1 MVGGNGWSV
10 INRRYP
16 DGSEYD
22 LENKFQSVFFDE
34 IEQILRKKI
43 YSFAS
48 NVQISSYLE
57 KRLILIR
64 FPEISRACYALE
76 FKQTDEI
83 SFRFDSPGPLEN
95 SERMK
100 QAMTRLDAWQE
111 QLGFPICAEKWGQ
124 KRSRLGYFFK
134 SSDKDH
140 VLVRRDLGGTL
151 IEEIPNLDD
160 SNIFH
165 VALKNS
171 LKLFPGAPFW
181 QIKAMAYAD
190 IAERFIQ
197 ITSLD
202 LLTMFGNLGYSSQPR
217 ATQRVSTSENRP
229 FDTSHKLLEK
239 KIYEILDFLA
249 GHADRTI
256 KPEELCDWIQ
266 FCYQFD
272 LPTEGQKLFGLIEP
286 QALNNDWLYRRTK
299 RYADLCRLKAP
310 IKG

>member
-1 MVGGNGWSV
+1 MVGKNDWPV
-10 INRRYP
+10 VNRRYP
-16 DGSEYD
+16 NGSEYD
-22 LENKFQSVFFDE
+22 LENKFQNVFFDE

-43 YSFAS
+43 YCFAS
-48 NVQISSYLE
+48 NVQTSSSPE
-57 KRLILIR
+57 KKLILIR
-64 FPEISRACYALE
+64 FPEISRAYYVLE

-83 SFRFDSPGPLEN
+83 SYRFDSSGPLEN
-95 SERMK
+95 LERMK
-100 QAMTRLDAWQE
+100 QAKIRLDAWQE
-111 QLGFPICAEKWGQ
+111 KLGFPICAEKWGQ

-140 VLVRRDLGGTL
+140 VLARRDLGGTL

-171 LKLFPGAPFW
+171 LKLLPDAPFW
-181 QIKAMAYAD
+181 QIKALAYAD

-197 ITSLD
+197 ITSPD

-217 ATQRVSTSENRP
+217 ATQRASTSENRP

-239 KIYEILDFLA
+239 KINEILDFLA
-249 GHADRTI
+249 GHADRSI

-266 FCYQFD
+266 LCYLFD
-272 LPTEGQKLFGLIEP
+272 LPSEGQKLFDLLEP
-286 QALNNDWLYRRTK
+286 QALKNEWLYRRTK
-299 RYADLCRLKAP
+299 RYADLCRLKTP
-310 IKG
+310 SKG